1 MKRDCSSPDLLWLR
15 VWGPKLEEHPGTQ
28 VVQPHKNC
36 PASVHFCALAYVS
49 RNQGKV
55 LCFTKAL
62 STSIVYLMSC
72 ALDFVWKHQIRRQ
85 AVVPHTGT
93 ICGYWASTG
102 QLLLDSLR
110 SVRPQ
115 HEETA
120 STLKNPEKLQL
131 LTHILTST
139 LWNQLFSFKNKPAPE
154 LFQVQC
160 MIIFAYETLFSVGFG
175 LFRKYLELFA
185 LIQGWTWV
193 SLQPVKCIG
202 PKDIGL
208 SWQVSSMRSVI
219 CGALWKAE
227 MFWETVGKGCL
238 GGSKLWW
245 ELSSLAFHLENA
257 VPSNTLCSAY

>member
-1 MKRDCSSPDLLWLR
+1 MKRDGSSPDLLWLH
-15 VWGPKLEEHPGTQ
+15 VWGPRLEEHPGTQ
-28 VVQPHKNC
+28 VAQPHKNC
-36 PASVHFCALAYVS
+36 PASAHFCALAYVS

-55 LCFTKAL
+55 AVFHQSTLYFHCVFDELCPGFCLKA
-62 STSIVYLMSC
+62 SNQKTGC
-72 ALDFVWKHQIRRQ
+72 GAPRRN
-85 AVVPHTGT
+85 
-93 ICGYWASTG
+93 CGYWASTG

-110 SVRPQ
+110 SVRPE

-160 MIIFAYETLFSVGFG
+160 MIVFAYATLFSVGFG

-185 LIQGWTWV
+185 LTQGWTWV

-202 PKDIGL
+202 TKDIGL
-208 SWQVSSMRSVI
+208 SWQVSSMKSII

-238 GGSKLWW
+238 GGSKLGW

-257 VPSNTLCSAY
+257 VPSNSLCSAY